1 MWQAGAPPVFSG
13 GGRDKA
19 ELAAVLSLSTDMNG
33 GES

>member
-13 GGRDKA
+13 GGRDYP
-19 ELAAVLSLSTDMNG
+19 ELAALFSLSMDMQG